1 MHPPLPK
8 KPKPSGWRERISA
21 LRNVAPL
28 LRMVWETSAWLSVA
42 VIGLRF
48 IAALLP
54 VAMLWISKLIVDE
67 VVAAIA
73 GRGEPV
79 YNVWWLLGAEVALAV
94 LSDALSRATA
104 LCDSLLG
111 DRFTNHVSLRMMA
124 HATQLDLVSFED
136 PVFYDK
142 MERARRQTSSRLGML
157 ASLASMAQQAIT
169 LLSLSVGIVA
179 FSPWLLLLL
188 IAAVIPPFLGET
200 KFAMLAYSLLYQ
212 WTPRASR
219 A

>member
-1 MHPPLPK
+1 MRHSLILC
-8 KPKPSGWRERISA
+8 R
-21 LRNVAPL
+21 
-28 LRMVWETSAWLSVA
+28 
-42 VIGLRF
+42 
-48 IAALLP
+48 
-54 VAMLWISKLIVDE
+54 SK
-67 VVAAIA
+67 
-73 GRGEPV
+73 
-79 YNVWWLLGAEVALAV
+79 
-94 LSDALSRATA
+94 T
-104 LCDSLLG
+104 
-111 DRFTNHVSLRMMA
+111 
-124 HATQLDLVSFED
+124 

-212 WTPRASR
+212 WTPERRELDYLRMLGAATPAPKR
-219 A
+219 